1 MLYSELGGELG
12 GRIYSELDGRRLYS
26 ELEGVNVIQ

>member
-1 MLYSELGGELG
+1 MLYSEQEGELG
-12 GRIYSELDGRRLYS
+12 GRIYSELDGRRVYS